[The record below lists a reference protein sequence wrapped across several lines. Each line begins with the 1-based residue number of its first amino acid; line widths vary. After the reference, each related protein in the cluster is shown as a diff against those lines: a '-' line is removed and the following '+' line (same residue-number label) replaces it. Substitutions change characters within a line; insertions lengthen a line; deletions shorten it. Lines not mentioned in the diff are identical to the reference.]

1 MEIIKGC
8 LKITNRKKS
17 DYNKDSLI
25 SEICSLVNEKKYQ
38 DILIDT
44 LKNNKF
50 KYDISKWDF

>member
-25 SEICSLVNEKKYQ
+25 SEICSLMNEKKYQ
-38 DILIDT
+38 DILIDA

>member
-8 LKITNRKKS
+8 LKITNRKKF

-25 SEICSLVNEKKYQ
+25 SEICSLMNEKKYQ